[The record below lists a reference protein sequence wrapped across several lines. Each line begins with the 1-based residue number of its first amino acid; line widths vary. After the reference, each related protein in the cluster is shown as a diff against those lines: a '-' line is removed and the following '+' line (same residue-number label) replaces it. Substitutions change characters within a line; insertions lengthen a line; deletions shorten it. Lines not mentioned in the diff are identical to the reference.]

1 MKNALIVLLIFCA
14 AGFTQE
20 IGARYLIIT
29 PDIFYNDIQ
38 PLSQWKHKKGMRTKV
53 VKLSEIGSSASE
65 ILNYITDAY
74 NNWQIPP
81 EFLLLVGAPNYLQ
94 FPTVGGIYTDNYYG
108 NMNGDIYNEILP
120 GRLTVHN
127 TTEAQTVVNKI
138 LLYERTP
145 YMDDSLWFINA
156 CMIVREDY
164 DPPDDSI
171 YWSDAN
177 HAKNLMLSAGYDSI
191 DTLSRIAGHNT
202 SHVIQAV
209 NAGRAFVMFRG
220 QGVGNWWS
228 PFDVN
233 PDATA
238 NGAKL
243 PIVLSI
249 TCKTIGT
256 SSTPATAEKW
266 LLTGSP
272 TTPRGGA
279 GYFATTTTLSG
290 GAHLRSAVCK
300 GFFSTIFEDGNT
312 TFGGACEGGRK
323 NVYTMYG
330 SSSEYRGFATLGDP
344 EMNIWTA
351 IPKPVDVSHISSL
364 SVDDES
370 LSILVELNSTPLESA
385 LVCIVLLDSVIYQS
399 GITDN
404 NGNITFYFDS
414 LIPGEMDI
422 TVTGNNILPYE
433 TTIPI
438 IATDIYLTYCGHTI
452 NDSLANNNGF
462 PESGET
468 ILLQTIIKNIGGSTA
483 QNVIATLSTDNILI
497 SIIDSV
503 VSFGNIYSQ
512 DSSFG
517 SSPFVF
523 SISPFYPGGDTV
535 DFDLSMSDA
544 SANTWT
550 SNFSI
555 IINSF
560 SGATGPDQYGYYI
573 YDDTDTLSGNAPVF
587 DWFEIAPSP
596 GTIVSEITNEDADTV
611 TLPLPFTFTYY
622 GEDYNT
628 IGVCSNGF
636 TEFPTSTY
644 RFGDFNTGI
653 PDPAGPRAMLAPFWD
668 DLDPS
673 EAGNIYQYYDDI
685 EHRWIFE
692 FYEVDHYGGPGH
704 FETFQVILLDPQ
716 YYPTPTG
723 DGEILYL
730 YSNVADATN
739 NTVGIEDETEQRGL
753 QYLYNN
759 TYDANAAPLVSNR
772 ALLITTKPPAG
783 TYNTPWLHIIDYTIN
798 DSAGGN
804 NNGIVEPNETIDVY
818 ISIKNDGDTSAYNVT
833 GILRGNDNDAEV
845 IDSISSFGDL
855 AVGGTANNIGDAYTV
870 HVSNNPADSTIGFS
884 LQLECNGG
892 TYNKTDYF
900 TIYIYGLPGVE
911 EQELLGYDQSFGLQ
925 IFPNPFRNSV
935 DIRWQTENIEMQD
948 VRSKK
953 QDISLKIYDV
963 SGRIIRS
970 FNLASCLLLPASSV
984 SWDGIDNNGRQVA
997 SGIYFISLD
1006 IDDYKQI
1013 KKVVLLK

>member
-1 MKNALIVLLIFCA
+1 MKKVLIVLLIFCA

-29 PDIFYNDIQ
+29 HDNFYNDIQ
-38 PLSQWKHKKGMRTKV
+38 PLAQWKHKKGIRTKIA
-53 VKLSEIGSSASE
+53 KLSEIGSSASQ
-65 ILNYITDAY
+65 IKTYIENAY

-81 EFLLLVGAPNYLQ
+81 EFLLLVGAPNYLPFQ
-94 FPTVGGIYTDNYYG
+94 TVSGTYSDSYYG
-108 NMNGDIYNEILP
+108 NMNGDLYNEILP

-156 CMIVREDY
+156 CLILRNDY
-164 DPPDDSI
+164 DPDDAI
-171 YWSDAN
+171 YWSDIH
-177 HAKNLMLSAGYDSI
+177 HAKDLMLQNGYNTI
-191 DTLSRIAGHNT
+191 DTLASEFGDNAND
-202 SHVIQAV
+202 VIQAV
-209 NAGRAFVMFRG
+209 NSGRAFVLYRG

-228 PFDVN
+228 PFAVN

-256 SSTPATAEKW
+256 SSNPATAEKW

-272 TTPRGGA
+272 TAPRGGA
-279 GYFATTTTLSG
+279 AYFATTTVICG
-290 GAHLRSAVCK
+290 GAHLRSAVCQ
-300 GFFSTIFEDGNT
+300 GFFNTIFEDGNT
-312 TFGGACEGGRK
+312 TFGGACEGGRRK
-323 NVYTMYG
+323 VYDMYG
-330 SSSEYRGFATLGDP
+330 SASEYRGFTTLGDP

-351 IPKPVDVSHISSL
+351 IPKPVDVLHVSSL

-370 LSILVELNSTPLESA
+370 LSILVEFNSAPLESA

-399 GITDN
+399 EITDN

-468 ILLQTIIKNIGGSTA
+468 ILLRTIIKNIGGSTA
-483 QNVIATLSTDNILI
+483 QNVIATLSTNDPMV

-503 VSFGNIYSQ
+503 TYVGNIMPQ
-512 DSSFG
+512 DSSPG
-517 SSPFVF
+517 ISPFVF
-523 SISPFYPGGDTV
+523 AISPFCPGGHIV
-535 DFDLSMSDA
+535 DFNLLMSDA
-544 SANTWT
+544 STNTWT

-560 SGATGPDQYGYYI
+560 SGTTGPDQYGYYI
-573 YDDTDTLSGNAPVF
+573 YDDTDTLSGNAPEF
-587 DWFEIAPSP
+587 NWFEIASI
-596 GTIVSEITNEDADTV
+596 GTLVSEITNEDADTV
-611 TLPLPFTFTYY
+611 TYSLPFTFKYY
-622 GEDYNT
+622 GIDYSS
-628 IGVCSNGF
+628 IGMCSNGF
-636 TEFPTSTY
+636 LEMGYSTY
-644 RFGDFNTGI
+644 RMGDNGSI
-653 PDPAGPRAMLAPFWD
+653 PYQGGPKRMLAPFWD
-668 DLDPS
+668 DLDPNLY
-673 EAGNIYQYYDDI
+673 GDIYYYHDTAN
-685 EHRWIFE
+685 HRWIVE
-692 FYEVDHYGGPGH
+692 FKDCAHYGSSSQR
-704 FETFQVILLDPQ
+704 ETFQVILLDPQ

-730 YSNVADATN
+730 YSHVTNATS
-739 NTVGIEDETEQRGL
+739 NTVGMEDQTEQRGL
-753 QYLYNN
+753 QYLCNN

-804 NNGIVEPNETIDVY
+804 NNGIVEPDETIDIY

-833 GILRGNDNDAEV
+833 GILRCNDNDAEV
-845 IDSISSFGDL
+845 IDSISSFGNI
-855 AVGGTANNIGDAYTV
+855 AVGATANNTGDAYTV

-900 TIYIYGLPGVE
+900 TIYIYGLPGVD
-911 EQELLGYDQSFGLQ
+911 EQELLGHGNSFGLQ
-925 IFPNPFRNSV
+925 IFPNPFRQIT
-935 DIRWQTENIEMQD
+935 DIRCKMQD
-948 VRSKK
+948 ARCTK

-963 SGRIIRS
+963 AGRLVKDFKLPTTYS
-970 FNLASCLLLPASSV
+970 LLPTSV
-984 SWDGIDNNGRQVA
+984 SWDATDDNGREVA